1 MKISFISTEY
11 KRTMEPII
19 CGRIISET
27 PVAGTT
33 LQLAMQKY
41 FNQWQCCE
49 IICRDDFWPSEQL
62 LSIIFESRKNK
73 LVKNNDNEIILKIIF
88 NEKDSFS
95 QIALDNDSL
104 IITYPWDLLKIN
116 TLIISNKKNFIVNG
130 IIREGVVID
139 GNVELGEGAVLLP
152 GVYIEGNVLIGKNCK
167 VGPNCYIRGNTSIGD
182 NCHIGQAVEIKN
194 SILMNNVSAGHLSY
208 IGDSVIGEYTNFGAG
223 TITANFRHDGKNHIS
238 AVDGVLTDTG
248 LRKFG
253 TVFGDNVHT
262 GIHTSIFPG
271 RKIWPDKATMPGDI
285 VKKDIKPR

>member
-139 GNVELGEGAVLLP
+139 GNVELGEGSVLLP